1 MFIREAMHPYNVFK
15 AHVSEVDVVPKK
27 GTYVT
32 DWLSLRGDFLN
43 GKDKKDWEDE
53 NSEFRKKVDTMPPVG
68 SVDGKKVCQEIFSR
82 AVCSEW

>member
-1 MFIREAMHPYNVFK
+1 MPLPKRPIIAVTSATAPLHHGNPTGMFIREAMHPYNVFK

-32 DWLSLRGDFLN
+32 EWLSLRGDFLN

-53 NSEFRKKVDTMPPVG
+53 NSEFR
-68 SVDGKKVCQEIFSR
+68 
-82 AVCSEW
+82 